1 MIVFRAHTSQYILF
15 IWSSPHK
22 WWWGLLHGKKLF
34 GKLARTS
41 KPVERVISC
50 PSPEENCQIKIYP
63 FLRRFGCHN
72 FSNDLP
78 SVTVICGVLLNLG
91 GNGKMA
97 VLCGVW
103 LVPTRFK
110 GKLLGNM
117 SHGYFERPQTK
128 NPISSPSDIIG
139 CQPMVHK

>member
-1 MIVFRAHTSQYILF
+1 M
-15 IWSSPHK
+15 
-22 WWWGLLHGKKLF
+22 
-34 GKLARTS
+34 
-41 KPVERVISC
+41 ERVISG

-72 FSNDLP
+72 VSNDLP

-110 GKLLGNM
+110 GKLLGNI
-117 SHGYFERPQTK
+117 SHGCFQRLETK
-128 NPISSPSDIIG
+128 NSIRSSSDDIG
-139 CQPMVHK
+139 